1 MILYIQTL
9 ISLIRSVHVI
19 SMKKCV
25 FLHIMHS
32 SSALVSSSL
41 SSSGRFTF
49 FTGASFCFA
58 AKTSSIL
65 SCFSWFFRLDF
76 LVFLIGLCSNN
87 TWCSLSWFALLN
99 KSLQHLL
106 SSLDLMM
113 KLHLFT
119 SDNTMCLSSKSLQ
132 SPYRVKPIKSSR
144 IN

>member
-25 FLHIMHS
+25 FLHITHFS
-32 SSALVSSSL
+32 SSASVSSSL

-65 SCFSWFFRLDF
+65 SCFSWLIRLDF
-76 LVFLIGLCSNN
+76 LVFLIRLCSNN

-99 KSLQHLL
+99 KSPQRLL
-106 SSLDLMM
+106 PSLDLMM

-119 SDNTMCLSSKSLQ
+119 FDHTMRAYY

>member
-1 MILYIQTL
+1 MILYIQTF

-25 FLHIMHS
+25 FLHIMHFS
-32 SSALVSSSL
+32 SSVSVSSSL

-49 FTGASFCFA
+49 FTGSSFCFA

-76 LVFLIGLCSNN
+76 LVFLIRLCSNN
-87 TWCSLSWFALLN
+87 QKVLNVYFHLWTWWWNCIYSPSTILCAR
-99 KSLQHLL
+99 HL
-106 SSLDLMM
+106 
-113 KLHLFT
+113 
-119 SDNTMCLSSKSLQ
+119 KSLQ
-132 SPYRVKPIKSSR
+132 SPHRVKPIKSSC